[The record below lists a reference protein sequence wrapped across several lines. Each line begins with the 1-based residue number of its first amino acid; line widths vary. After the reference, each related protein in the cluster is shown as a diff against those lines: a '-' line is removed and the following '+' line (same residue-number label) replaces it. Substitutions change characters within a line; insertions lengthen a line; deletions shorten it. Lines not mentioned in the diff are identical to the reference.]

1 MPETQPKMPSRD
13 NRGVSY
19 SSCSPRKRR
28 SSGLLTR
35 WLLSVLLFAAA
46 STARAREIPITL
58 LHTTDLHGHVL
69 PSSSYDN
76 SKRFGGLLR
85 CAAVIE
91 AIRRD
96 EAHVLLLDCGD
107 LVQGSVE
114 SWLSRGKVM
123 TRALDALQYDAWVP
137 GNHDLDWGVDAF
149 RQLHDATR
157 VPLIAANMT
166 GIEDARLGRISPY
179 VVRDF
184 EGVRVVT
191 VGLTTP
197 AIPLWLLPDR
207 LSGLGMERSVDA
219 LRRIMPKVRS
229 LHPDVL
235 VLAVHQG
242 CQAQGDDAANEV
254 QSIAQQFPEFD
265 VIVGGHQ
272 HMAVES
278 ARLNGV
284 LFSEAGYHGGFV
296 GRVDLA
302 YDTVEKRVVRKSARL
317 VEVSED
323 MPVSGSLAEL
333 LDKDVA
339 KATAHTDKVVGHA
352 GLPVGGSCRLP
363 GQSPAQQLISAAMA
377 SAVDAEVVLHGIL
390 DEVEVPAGPLTHG
403 DIWQLVP
410 YENEIGVLYLT
421 LSEIRDVLEENAD
434 LAGAVHFLGVRG
446 VRYELWPDAP
456 AGQRIQNL
464 TLADGSKP
472 HARRR
477 FRTATSSFVLASGGG
492 RFRTVR
498 RLAMQPECR
507 LDMTD
512 IDTRRAVIDYVRKHS
527 TLSVTPGDEVRVVRG
542 VSSVSR
548 ARP

>member
-1 MPETQPKMPSRD
+1 MPSRD
-13 NRGVSY
+13 NRGNWY
-19 SSCSPRKRR
+19 SFCSPRRLR
-28 SSGLLTR
+28 LL
-35 WLLSVLLFAAA
+35 LLILWGAACA
-46 STARAREIPITL
+46 AGAREIPITV

-69 PSSSYDN
+69 PSSSYEGN
-76 SKRFGGLLR
+76 RRFGGLLR

-91 AIRRD
+91 AVRR
-96 EAHVLLLDCGD
+96 EEPHVLLLDCGD
-107 LVQGSVE
+107 VVQGSVE
-114 SWLSRGKVM
+114 SWLTRGKVM
-123 TRALDALQYDAWVP
+123 IRALDALQYDAWVP

-149 RQLHDATR
+149 RQLHDATQ
-157 VPLIAANMT
+157 VPLLAANIT
-166 GIEDARLGRISPY
+166 GLDESRLGRISPF
-179 VVRDF
+179 VVREF

-197 AIPLWLLPDR
+197 AIPLWLLPDC

-235 VLAVHQG
+235 LLAVHQG
-242 CQAQGDDAANEV
+242 CQGQGDDAANEV
-254 QSIAQQFPEFD
+254 QSIAQQFPEVD

-272 HMAVES
+272 HMVVES

-284 LFSEAGYHGGFV
+284 LFSEAGYHGGYV

-302 YDTVEKRVVRKSARL
+302 YDTVERRVVRKSARL
-317 VEVSED
+317 IEVDEN
-323 MPVSGSLAEL
+323 MPVSESLVALLSNDVTKALTYKDKVIGHAEL
-333 LDKDVA
+333 
-339 KATAHTDKVVGHA
+339 
-352 GLPVGGSCRLP
+352 PIGGSCRLP

-377 SAVDAEVVLHGIL
+377 SAVHAEVVLHGIL
-390 DEVEVPAGPLTHG
+390 DEVDVPVGPLTRS
-403 DIWQLVP
+403 DVWQLVP

-421 LSEIRDVLEENAD
+421 MSEIRDVLEENTS

-456 AGQRIQNL
+456 PGQRIRNL

-492 RFRTVR
+492 RFRTFR

-512 IDTRRAVIDYVRKHS
+512 IDTRSAVIDYVRKHS
-527 TLSVTPGDEVRVVRG
+527 PLSSSSGGEVRVVRG
-542 VSSVSR
+542 LSSAGRTVR
-548 ARP
+548 